1 MASYTVYESNLR
13 GKYVKSG
20 TYDNWYAVVDDF
32 LRHGVVLEDAYKT
45 VAMDEGCEQY
55 SGDKIFNISEAEYYF
70 DKFCELV
77 LRNLTKTG
85 RFEMPDFYIIEEDD
99 CHRITVQADYVE
111 VISPDKLE
119 ISFPCDVT
127 VFPAYSLQEP
137 SYVLGHD
144 MPANLANFNFY
155 GEVYLTESQLKEYTE
170 NNFTNEEMF
179 KDIFNKS
186 GYAFSVKF
194 EGDED

>member
-1 MASYTVYESNLR
+1 MANYVVYESNLR

-32 LRHGVVLEDAYKT
+32 LRHSVVLEDAYKE
-45 VAMDEGCEQY
+45 VIMDEGYEQY
-55 SGDKIFNISEAEYYF
+55 SGNKIFNISEAEYYF
-70 DKFCELV
+70 DKFCEIV
-77 LRNLTKTG
+77 LRKLTETG
-85 RFEMPDFYIIEEDD
+85 KFEMPDFYIEVKDD
-99 CHRITVQADYVE
+99 CHRITLRADHVE
-111 VISPDKLE
+111 IISPDKLE

-127 VFPAYSLQEP
+127 VSPAYSVQKP

-170 NNFTNEEMF
+170 NDFTNEKMF
-179 KDIFNKS
+179 KDIFNKY

-194 EGDED
+194 EGDDD